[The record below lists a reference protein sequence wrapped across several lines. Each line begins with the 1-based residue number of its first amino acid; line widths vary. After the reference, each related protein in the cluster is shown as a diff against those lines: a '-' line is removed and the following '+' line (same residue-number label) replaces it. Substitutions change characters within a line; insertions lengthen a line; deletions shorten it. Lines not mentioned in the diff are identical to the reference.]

1 MNTVKEGQKPPPLL
15 QSVTGQIEGC
25 LVGPDYF
32 TWGEPARR
40 SASIYS
46 SAASIQ
52 SSLMKM
58 LETGGATALIGNSK
72 EEDRVPCKIVS
83 RSTSLGQCLYSTQ

>member
-32 TWGEPARR
+32 TWGELARR

-46 SAASIQ
+46 SASIQ

-58 LETGGATALIGNSK
+58 LETGGATVLVANSK
-72 EEDRVPCKIVS
+72 EEARVPCKIVS